1 MKIYFTIGFGGFHK
15 CSAQEQNGSLNWQ
28 NSGDKGTIIPWKWPS
43 GVHAAVHA
51 FTIPP
56 TPAKKQRSYPKN
68 DPPHS
73 KIAKG
78 QNWWLKASMT
88 IAERFSQRGSTEQMS
103 EMWLFWC
110 GPCLMNIHLLNV
122 PQSLGSIGPP
132 QWSGWD
138 FRSNFNTGFS
148 HFRPPLPNQSLFSS
162 QHKMA
167 TLTFWY
173 RIILG
178 FKE

>member
-110 GPCLMNIHLLNV
+110 RPCLVDITRWFTKFGVNRTTPV
-122 PQSLGSIGPP
+122 VWVGFP
-132 QWSGWD
+132 
-138 FRSNFNTGFS
+138 FRFCLWIF
-148 HFRPPLPNQSLFSS
+148 
-162 QHKMA
+162 
-167 TLTFWY
+167 TF
-173 RIILG
+173 
-178 FKE
+178 